1 MRLFLLAAVV
11 LPFHLLTG
19 AESNV
24 PAVKSVEPPLGYA
37 GTPAPP
43 PDYAQ
48 RVNWVLFPAAGT
60 DSAEADLFY
69 VYPTVTADRKNPL
82 MHWEEPQLRD
92 KTRNI
97 ALQQCALFDGVARIY
112 APFCRQ
118 LEFFRAMEALRG
130 NRETAAGFRPG
141 EEDVKAAFDY
151 YWNHE
156 NRGRRPF
163 FLLGHSQ
170 GAMELFALM
179 RDRFQDP
186 AVRERLVAAY
196 LIGMPLTDTMLK
208 AAPHLRF
215 ARSACDTGVI
225 VVYNT
230 ESADA
235 EPSPFTGAG
244 VLCINPLNW
253 HTDAT
258 AAAPEENLGAQLY
271 DWTNGEVRKVPAFCG
286 ARIDPERGAL
296 IVDPGP
302 GKYDSAALG
311 RGIYHMND
319 LYFFFEN
326 LKKNIADRLAAY
338 RSTASD

>member
-11 LPFHLLTG
+11 LPFYLLTG

-24 PAVKSVEPPLGYA
+24 PAVKSVDPPLGYA

-156 NRGRRPF
+156 NRGR
-163 FLLGHSQ
+163 
-170 GAMELFALM
+170 
-179 RDRFQDP
+179 
-186 AVRERLVAAY
+186 
-196 LIGMPLTDTMLK
+196 
-208 AAPHLRF
+208 
-215 ARSACDTGVI
+215 
-225 VVYNT
+225 
-230 ESADA
+230 
-235 EPSPFTGAG
+235 
-244 VLCINPLNW
+244 
-253 HTDAT
+253 
-258 AAAPEENLGAQLY
+258 
-271 DWTNGEVRKVPAFCG
+271 
-286 ARIDPERGAL
+286 
-296 IVDPGP
+296 
-302 GKYDSAALG
+302 
-311 RGIYHMND
+311 
-319 LYFFFEN
+319 
-326 LKKNIADRLAAY
+326 
-338 RSTASD
+338 

>member
-11 LPFHLLTG
+11 LPFYLLTG

-82 MHWEEPQLRD
+82 MHWEDPQLRD

-130 NRETAAGFRPG
+130 NRGTAAGFRPG

-163 FLLGHSQ
+163 FLLGRGS
-170 GAMELFALM
+170 GRFFPAAKRRRLFPAQNGRFFPAAERIGRSGG
-179 RDRFQDP
+179 RDRRCALFP
-186 AVRERLVAAY
+186 AEGDGRAFGAAARPVAGFGRIRA
-196 LIGMPLTDTMLK
+196 LLRH
-208 AAPHLRF
+208 APARRKIAHLRHF
-215 ARSACDTGVI
+215 R
-225 VVYNT
+225 
-230 ESADA
+230 
-235 EPSPFTGAG
+235 
-244 VLCINPLNW
+244 
-253 HTDAT
+253 
-258 AAAPEENLGAQLY
+258 
-271 DWTNGEVRKVPAFCG
+271 R
-286 ARIDPERGAL
+286 
-296 IVDPGP
+296 
-302 GKYDSAALG
+302 
-311 RGIYHMND
+311 
-319 LYFFFEN
+319 
-326 LKKNIADRLAAY
+326 
-338 RSTASD
+338 